1 MARAAEDP
9 AVRAASDLPPA
20 TLTLGSPGL
29 WLPAI
34 AVEPGA
40 LNSFLVG
47 VLLALRQGLVEDH
60 APGVCAGDHLQ
71 LYAIAS
77 GDKSE
82 KHCRANGLPA
92 KEQPPIGF
100 QVSTTHAAG

>member
-1 MARAAEDP
+1 MGQTGMAHAAEDP
-9 AVRAASDLPPA
+9 AVRAASDLPPV

-34 AVEPGA
+34 AVEPRG

-47 VLLALRQGLVEDH
+47 VLLALRQGLVEGH
-60 APGVCAGDHLQ
+60 APGVCVGDRLQ
-71 LYAIAS
+71 SYAIAS

-82 KHCRANGLPA
+82 KHCCLPG
-92 KEQPPIGF
+92 PPGYP
-100 QVSTTHAAG
+100 